1 MQINEQ
7 AAARLFS
14 GQLQLKMYVQQKA
27 GSGGGAGSGG
37 AAKGRARTAGKP
49 AGAAEPAG
57 SGYHQHQ
64 HQHQQAPPPQLQ
76 QQRQQPYQQQ
86 QHQLRQLQ
94 QQEEVEDPIDLC
106 DDDFEGEEA
115 SQRAALIKAALH
127 QLNAA
132 LRLVRG
138 TTRGPFSTAVQ
149 ARVSCRH
156 SHCRFPALLG
166 RKGGWA
172 GGELHASGCLPL
184 L

>member
-64 HQHQQAPPPQLQ
+64 QQQAPPPQLQ

-156 SHCRFPALLG
+156 SHCRYPALLG